1 MGQADLFDDGL
12 PVLPYA
18 GTSGHSGTDTS
29 KERAINQDIKGMT
42 AALER
47 KVITWLELQKGRG
60 VIWRELS
67 DMLELHH
74 GTVSGVLSIL
84 HKTGYISR
92 LKDKRNGCK
101 IYVLPNYVNG
111 RAVEYQKPKIKCCP
125 HCGGNL

>member
-1 MGQADLFDDGL
+1 MGQADLFDDGM

-29 KERAINQDIKGMT
+29 KERAVSQDKSGKTAVLQKQVMIILEQNKGYGAT
-42 AALER
+42 WQECAE
-47 KVITWLELQKGRG
+47 WLE
-60 VIWRELS
+60 
-67 DMLELHH
+67 MHH
-74 GTVSGVLSIL
+74 GTISGALSVL

-101 IYVLPNYVNG
+101 IYVLPNYVNS
-111 RAVEYQKPKIKCCP
+111 RTVEYQKQKVKCCP